1 MNKKGFTLIELLAV
15 IVILAVIALIATP
28 VIMNAISNAKQ
39 GAWKDAA
46 YGIIKATENV
56 YAKNFSEVTDQVD
69 TFFLYENGVM
79 TSYPSGK
86 TIDYK
91 GSVPQNGGIVL
102 HADGSITLAIH
113 DGINCAVKT
122 KTAGTV
128 TVSTTDKATCISNI
142 YYKQESAPF
151 NNLVTN
157 GDFSQGMTGWGSA
170 FTYGRG
176 SSPSVSNKTMYV
188 KGNGDVI
195 QAGINSNTIVWDLHK
210 YFGFATVRVTNSN
223 SVGIYLRRGADNGFA
238 EISNPIAD
246 KWYDIS
252 GVSISTATTTQNF
265 VQIYHQ
271 YNTPAIQKDKVM
283 EVKNV
288 MAIDLTT
295 SFGPGN
301 EPTKQEMNNNLYKVW
316 IDSATNTP
324 KRFTAGGWVNF

>member
-56 YAKNFSEVTDQVD
+56 YAKNFSEVADQVD

-86 TIDYK
+86 SIDYK
-91 GSVPQNGGIVL
+91 GSVPQDGGIVL

-113 DGINCAVKT
+113 DGSNCAVKT
-122 KTAGTV
+122 KSASTV

-142 YYKQESAPF
+142 YYKQASAPF

-157 GDFSQGMTGWGSA
+157 GNFSNGFTGWVSSLVTGLTVSNNEATYKPTAIWGQIFTSTFSVALGNKYYVSA
-170 FTYGRG
+170 YLSGDSNTYLQASFLNNYSTFTGGNVYKKLSYVG
-176 SSPSVSNKTMYV
+176 SSTI
-188 KGNGDVI
+188 NGTGKID
-195 QAGINSNTIVWDLHK
+195 
-210 YFGFATVRVTNSN
+210 FVTNSPTTWN
-223 SVGIYLRRGADNGFA
+223 TTKVKDVIVINLTSAY
-238 EISNPIAD
+238 
-246 KWYDIS
+246 
-252 GVSISTATTTQNF
+252 STG
-265 VQIYHQ
+265 
-271 YNTPAIQKDKVM
+271 
-283 EVKNV
+283 
-288 MAIDLTT
+288 
-295 SFGPGN
+295 S
-301 EPTKQEMNNNLYKVW
+301 EPTKAQMDDNVNKVW

-324 KRFTAGGWVNF
+324 KRFTTGGWINF